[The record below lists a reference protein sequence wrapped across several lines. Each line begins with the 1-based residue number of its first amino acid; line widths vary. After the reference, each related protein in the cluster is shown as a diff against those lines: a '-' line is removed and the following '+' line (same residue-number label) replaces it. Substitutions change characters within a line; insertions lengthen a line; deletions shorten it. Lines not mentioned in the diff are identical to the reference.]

1 MSCWRICYEKE
12 EKLQK
17 FSSLHGMSTQ
27 INYCGLDANNSSVAP
42 VQRKEEKYSWAA
54 NRGG

>member
-1 MSCWRICYEKE
+1 
-12 EKLQK
+12 
-17 FSSLHGMSTQ
+17 MSTQ

-54 NRGG
+54 NRGGWEIAVTSVNLR